1 MEIKTEKISEK
12 ISVLFWTFVIFSILG
27 MITEMIFCYITTGII
42 ESRQGLVWGPFCP
55 IYGVGA
61 VVAILI
67 LENVK
72 PNNINLFIYGAIL
85 GGVVEYSLSYM
96 LEAIYGTR
104 FWDYSYLKYNLNGR
118 ICFLYSIFWGILAI
132 IVIKKINP
140 MIKKIIKKIH
150 EKSKYNIL
158 EKVLFTFL
166 IIDTLCTWWAISEY
180 KERAKNIYYGREEKN
195 SNSIGEKIF
204 PNEYMLKAFP
214 NLRFITDEKD
224 EIYIRNVI
232 VPE

>member
-27 MITEMIFCYITTGII
+27 MITEMVFCYVTTGII

-158 EKVLFTFL
+158 AHHVHKVS
-166 IIDTLCTWWAISEY
+166 II
-180 KERAKNIYYGREEKN
+180 KNVN
-195 SNSIGEKIF
+195 
-204 PNEYMLKAFP
+204 KAF
-214 NLRFITDEKD
+214 
-224 EIYIRNVI
+224 
-232 VPE
+232 